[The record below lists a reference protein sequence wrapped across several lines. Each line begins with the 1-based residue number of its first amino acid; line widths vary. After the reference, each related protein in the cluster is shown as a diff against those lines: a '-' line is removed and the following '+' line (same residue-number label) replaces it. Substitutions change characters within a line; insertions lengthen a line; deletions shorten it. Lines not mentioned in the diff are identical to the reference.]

1 MYVIIVGG
9 GKIGYYLT
17 RALLS
22 EGHEVALIEK
32 DSNRVSGLTAEF
44 GESIISGD
52 GCEVRVME
60 DAGMNRAD
68 CVVAVTG
75 HDEDNLVVCQMA
87 QRHFG
92 VPRQIARVNNPEN
105 EEIFHLLGVSE
116 TVASTRIIYS
126 LIDQEVE
133 RGESLLLTAIKRG
146 NIVIAALDLTADSPA
161 AGRMVKDIHMPG
173 ECVLAAIIRDDHIML
188 PSGTT
193 DLRAGDT
200 IIAVADPDSQH
211 VLEAALLGA
220 TKPARYPAA
229 KRETKAK

>member
-1 MYVIIVGG
+1 MYVIVVGG

-17 RALLS
+17 RTLLS
-22 EGHEVALIEK
+22 EGHEVTLIEK
-32 DSNRVSGLTAEF
+32 DQERVSRLTAEF
-44 GESIISGD
+44 GENVVLGD

-87 QRHFG
+87 QRRFR

-105 EEIFHLLGVSE
+105 EELFHLLGVSE

-133 RGESLLLTAIKRG
+133 RGESLLLTALKRG
-146 NIVIAALDLTADSPA
+146 NIVIAALDLTSDSPA

-173 ECVLAAIIRDDHIML
+173 ECVLAAIIRNDHIML

-193 DLRAGDT
+193 ELLPGDT
-200 IIAVADPDSQH
+200 VIAVAGPESEH

-220 TKPARYPAA
+220 KPTRAA
-229 KRETKAK
+229 